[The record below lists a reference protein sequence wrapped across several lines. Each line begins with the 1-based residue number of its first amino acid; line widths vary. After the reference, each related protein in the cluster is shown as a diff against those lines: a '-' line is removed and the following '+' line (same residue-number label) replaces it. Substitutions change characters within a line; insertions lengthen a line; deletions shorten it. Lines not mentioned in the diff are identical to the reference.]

1 MVKTKYAELIN
12 IDDDIENSVQKAK
25 KLYLEGTIFVHP
37 TDTIYGFAANP
48 FNDETVKR
56 LSEIKQRE
64 IGKKYILLI
73 NDIDN
78 LLNYVD
84 FQSEKHLDFLISIW
98 PNPVSVVLKLNKKTS
113 EILNCETVAFR
124 IPNHRFSL
132 KLLNTINMPLI
143 STSVNKKDN
152 EPLNDPIMIRD
163 EFGSEVDTIFYSN
176 RKSFSE
182 SSTIIDL
189 SKDRLSLIRE
199 GRIKLENLLRKFN
212 RG

>member
-25 KLYLEGTIFVHP
+25 RLYLEGTIFVHP

-48 FNDETVKR
+48 FNDEMVKR